1 MRNLTIYPFTAPLLA
16 DLEHPEEHGSV
27 LPVNPRVAR
36 ALRGTT
42 HVLVSVH
49 GHILRSTLQT
59 TADGQTVVRLTDTW
73 VHERGL
79 PVGVPL
85 DIEVAADAKRELELA
100 RQAEERAVWLMHGMR
115 ASAPA

>member
-16 DLEHPEEHGSV
+16 DLEHLDNHQSV
-27 LPVNPRVAR
+27 LPVNPRVAQ

-42 HVLVSVH
+42 FVLASVH
-49 GHILRSTLQT
+49 GHILRTELHPNAQ
-59 TADGQTVVRLTDTW
+59 GQTVLRIDDSW
-73 VHERGL
+73 IQECGL

-100 RQAEERAVWLMHGMR
+100 RQAEARAVWLMHEMR
-115 ASAPA
+115 VGARS

>member
-16 DLEHPEEHGSV
+16 DLEHLDDHQSL
-27 LPVNPRVAR
+27 LPVNPRVAQ

-42 HVLVSVH
+42 FVMVSVH
-49 GHILRSTLQT
+49 GHILRTTLET
-59 TADGQTVVRLTDTW
+59 TADGQTVVRLTDRW

-85 DIEVAADAKRELELA
+85 DIEVAADAKRELELT
-100 RQAEERAVWLMHGMR
+100 RQAEERAVWLMHGMGAGAR
-115 ASAPA
+115 L